1 MDFEDHPYIL
11 AFAFRPENIR
21 ELWFED
27 AYDMIKGMAA
37 LSSAVGLAKSFSTSD
52 ITNLPCMM
60 SEDESSTLEASRRN
74 AVSEPAI
81 SSCQRSAYLLQQNMR
96 LDNASRSCS
105 TWVAVG
111 DISSTSQL
119 PSPHALASVPISQ
132 GGDSRNPCGP
142 SFSPADLVRSVNK
155 KVMDTRIRFSSICR
169 LFNVFERRF

>member
-1 MDFEDHPYIL
+1 MYIL
-11 AFAFRPENIR
+11 VFVFRPENIR

-52 ITNLPCMM
+52 ITNLPYMM
-60 SEDESSTLEASRRN
+60 IEDESGTLDISRRN

-111 DISSTSQL
+111 DVSSTSQL
-119 PSPHALASVPISQ
+119 PSPHTVSTVPVSQ
-132 GGDSRNPCGP
+132 GG
-142 SFSPADLVRSVNK
+142 
-155 KVMDTRIRFSSICR
+155 R
-169 LFNVFERRF
+169 LQISMWTIIFTS